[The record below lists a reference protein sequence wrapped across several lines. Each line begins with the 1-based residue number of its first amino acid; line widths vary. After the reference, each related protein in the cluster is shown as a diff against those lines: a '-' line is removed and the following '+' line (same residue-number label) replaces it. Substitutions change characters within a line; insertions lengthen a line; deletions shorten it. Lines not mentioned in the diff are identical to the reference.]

1 LYDEMAGTSVYCPP
15 PTSIHPTTHP
25 NSFFAAAVGVRDPN
39 GSLLSTE
46 YGISPSSYHGQE
58 SGD

>member
-1 LYDEMAGTSVYCPP
+1 MAGTSVYCPP
-15 PTSIHPTTHP
+15 PASIHPTTHP